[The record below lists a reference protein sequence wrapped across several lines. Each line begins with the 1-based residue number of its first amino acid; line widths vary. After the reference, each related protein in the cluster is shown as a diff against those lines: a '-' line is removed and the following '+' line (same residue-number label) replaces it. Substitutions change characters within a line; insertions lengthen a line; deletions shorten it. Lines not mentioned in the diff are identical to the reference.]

1 MSFSK
6 VYSAQ
11 NHLLKAHLVRVET
24 DLSRG
29 LHSFSVVGL
38 PDKAVEESRDRV
50 SAALKNSGFRS
61 PRSSSQKIV
70 ISLAPADLKKEGP
83 SFDLPMALGYLLAE
97 ESIRFDTEGK
107 LFTGELALDGTI
119 RPIRGVLSFARLA
132 KESGIKEIYVPK
144 ENATEAALIEGID
157 VYGVENITELVA
169 HLDEGSRNNKQK
181 KHLVVMP
188 RTELPNHEIDT
199 TLDLDDVIGQETAKR
214 GLMIAAAGGHNIAL
228 WGPPGTG
235 KTMLAKAL
243 TSILPPLSFK
253 DALTVTE
260 IHSVAGQLGDTIV
273 TRPPLRAPH
282 HTASYVSLVG
292 GGSIPKPGEIT
303 LAHKGVLFLDEFP
316 EFDRRVIETL
326 RQPLEERVV
335 SVSRAR
341 GTAQFPA
348 HFILIAAMNPCPCG
362 NRGVKGKTCSCAA
375 KDIARYERR
384 LSGPIVD
391 RIDMWIEVSKVD
403 HDKLIKRTRTKNQSE
418 NARDGIAQARKIQGE
433 RFAKLGKDATL
444 NSEMSSRD
452 IGQAIEIDPEAELV
466 LNQASKTYDLSARG
480 YHRVLRLARTIA
492 DLAGKER
499 IAREHILEALQ
510 YRQKHLVQNA

>member
-11 NHLLKAHLVRVET
+11 NHLLKAHVVRVET

-97 ESIRFDTEGK
+97 ESISFDTEGK
-107 LFTGELALDGTI
+107 LFAGELALDGTI
-119 RPIRGVLSFARLA
+119 RPIRGALSFARLA
-132 KESGIKEIYVPK
+132 KEKGMKEIYVPK
-144 ENATEAALIEGID
+144 ENAIEAALIDGID
-157 VYGVENITELVA
+157 VYGVGSIDELVM
-169 HLDEGSRNNKQK
+169 HLDEKPGKNKKRNRIEK
-181 KHLVVMP
+181 MP
-188 RTELPNHEIDT
+188 LTKLPDDEATSLI
-199 TLDLDDVIGQETAKR
+199 DLDDIIGQETAKR
-214 GLMIAAAGGHNIAL
+214 GLTIAAAGGHNIAL

-243 TSILPPLSFK
+243 TSILPPLSFR
-253 DALTVTE
+253 DALVVTE

-273 TRPPLRAPH
+273 TRAPMRSPH
-282 HTASYVSLVG
+282 HTASYVALVG

-362 NRGVKGKTCSCAA
+362 NRGVRGKTCSCAA
-375 KDIARYERR
+375 KDISRYERR

-391 RIDMWIEVSKVD
+391 RIDMWIEVSKID
-403 HDKLIKRTRTKNQSE
+403 HDKLIKRTRTKDQSE
-418 NARDGIAQARKIQGE
+418 NARTDIARAREIQAK
-433 RFAKLGKDATL
+433 RFAKIGKDATL

-452 IGQAIEIDPEAELV
+452 IGEAIEIDSEAELI

-510 YRQKHLVQNA
+510 YRQKHLAQNA

>member
-83 SFDLPMALGYLLAE
+83 SFDLPMALGYLLAD
-97 ESIRFDTEGK
+97 ESISFDPEGK
-107 LFTGELALDGTI
+107 LFVGELALDGSI
-119 RPIRGVLSFARLA
+119 RPIRGVLSFTRLA
-132 KESGIKEIYVPK
+132 KEKGMTEIYVPK
-144 ENATEAALIEGID
+144 ENAEEAALIEGID
-157 VYGVENITELVA
+157 VYAVENINELVT
-169 HLDEGSRNNKQK
+169 HLDEQPHSNKLRTRLEK
-181 KHLVVMP
+181 MP
-188 RTELPNHEIDT
+188 PTQIPPDEIDDRI
-199 TLDLDDVIGQETAKR
+199 DLDDIIGQETAKR
-214 GLMIAAAGGHNIAL
+214 GLTIAAAGGHNIAL

-243 TSILPPLSFK
+243 TSILPQLSFE
-253 DALTVTE
+253 DSLVVTE
-260 IHSVAGQLGDTIV
+260 IHSIAGQLDRAIV
-273 TRPPLRAPH
+273 TRPPMRAPH

-292 GGSIPKPGEIT
+292 GGTIPKPGEIT

-316 EFDRRVIETL
+316 EFDRKVIETL
-326 RQPLEERVV
+326 RQPLEDRIV

-362 NRGVKGKTCSCAA
+362 NRGVKGKTCTCAA

-403 HDKLIKRTRTKNQSE
+403 HDKLIKRTRTKDQSDR
-418 NARDGIAQARKIQGE
+418 AREHIARARQAQRE
-433 RFAKLGKDATL
+433 RSKKLGQNIRL
-444 NSEMSSRD
+444 NSEMSARD
-452 IGQAIEIDPEAELV
+452 IGKVIDIDPEAESI

-480 YHRVLRLARTIA
+480 YHRILRLARTIA
-492 DLAGKER
+492 DIDGSER
-499 IAREHILEALQ
+499 IAKEHILEALQ
-510 YRQKHLVQNA
+510 YRQKHIAV

>member
-11 NHLLKAHLVRVET
+11 NHLLKAHLVSVET

-97 ESIRFDTEGK
+97 ESISFDTENK
-107 LFTGELALDGTI
+107 LFVGELALDGTI
-119 RPIRGVLSFARLA
+119 RPIRGVISFARLA
-132 KESGIKEIYVPK
+132 KEKGIQELYVPK
-144 ENATEAALIEGID
+144 ENSQEAALIDGID
-157 VYGVENITELVA
+157 IYAVHTLTELLQ
-169 HLDEGSRNNKQK
+169 HLNTKTDKNKIPKLLEKVPITKLPSDE
-181 KHLVVMP
+181 
-188 RTELPNHEIDT
+188 TEMS
-199 TLDLDDVIGQETAKR
+199 LDLDDIIGQETAKR
-214 GLMIAAAGGHNIAL
+214 GLTIAAAGGHNIAL

-243 TSILPPLSFK
+243 TSILPRLSFE
-253 DALTVTE
+253 DALAVTE
-260 IHSVAGQLGDTIV
+260 IHSVAGQLESTII
-273 TRPPLRAPH
+273 TRPPIRSPH

-292 GGSIPKPGEIT
+292 GGTVPKPGEIT

-335 SVSRAR
+335 SVSRDR

-362 NRGVKGKTCSCAA
+362 NRGVKGKICTCAA

-403 HDKLIKRTRTKNQSE
+403 HDKLIKRTRTSDQSTS
-418 NARDGIAQARKIQGE
+418 AREGIIRARKLQKE
-433 RFAKLGKDATL
+433 RFKKLGKNARL

-452 IGQAIEIDPEAELV
+452 IGQAIEIEPEAEIM
-466 LNQASKTYDLSARG
+466 LNQASKAYDLSARG

-492 DLAGKER
+492 DLAEKES
-499 IAREHILEALQ
+499 ITKEHILEALQ
-510 YRQKHLVQNA
+510 YRQKHLP

>member
-11 NHLLKAHLVRVET
+11 NHLLKAHLVSVET

-38 PDKAVEESRDRV
+38 PDKAVEEARDRV
-50 SAALKNSGFRS
+50 SAALKNSGYKS

-83 SFDLPMALGYLLAE
+83 SFDLPIALGYLLAE
-97 ESIRFDTEGK
+97 GLTVFETEGRM
-107 LFTGELALDGTI
+107 FAGELSLDGDI
-119 RPIRGVLSFARLA
+119 RPIRGCLSIARLA
-132 KESGIKEIYVPK
+132 KRLGFLELYVPK
-144 ENATEAALIEGID
+144 ANEREAALIDGIQI
-157 VYGVENITELVA
+157 YGVETLHELIEHLEHVHSHTASRLAPAQKTQVHNPVA
-169 HLDEGSRNNKQK
+169 DDE
-181 KHLVVMP
+181 L
-188 RTELPNHEIDT
+188 TID
-199 TLDLDDVIGQETAKR
+199 DIIGQESAKR

-243 TSILPPLSFK
+243 SSILPPLSFE
-253 DALTVTE
+253 DSLIVTE
-260 IHSVAGQLGDTIV
+260 IHSAAGLLDGSIV
-273 TRPPLRAPH
+273 TRPPIRSPH

-292 GGSIPKPGEIT
+292 GGTIPRPGEIT

-316 EFDRRVIETL
+316 EFDRKVIETL
-326 RQPLEERVV
+326 RQPLEDRIV
-335 SVSRAR
+335 SVSRAK
-341 GTAQFPA
+341 GTAHFPA

-362 NRGVKGKTCSCAA
+362 NRGVRGKVCVCAA

-391 RIDMWIEVSKVD
+391 RIDMWIEVSKID
-403 HDKLIKRTRTKNQSE
+403 HDKLIKRSRTSHESETAKEMIYRARRKQS
-418 NARDGIAQARKIQGE
+418 D
-433 RFAKLGKDATL
+433 RFGSTDKPNML
-444 NSEMSSRD
+444 NSEMSARD
-452 IGQAIEIDPEAELV
+452 IGALINIDPEAEKI

-492 DLAGKER
+492 DLSDKDH
-499 IAREHILEALQ
+499 ITREHILEALQ
-510 YRQKHLVQNA
+510 YRQKYAVQ

>member
-11 NHLLKAHLVRVET
+11 NHLLKAHLVSVET

-97 ESIRFDTEGK
+97 ESIAFESENK
-107 LFTGELALDGTI
+107 LFVGELALDGTI
-119 RPIRGVLSFARLA
+119 RPVRGVLSFARLA
-132 KESGIKEIYVPK
+132 KEKGIAELYVPK
-144 ENATEAALIEGID
+144 ENEKEAALVDGIA
-157 VYGVENITELVA
+157 VYGVGALTELIE
-169 HLDEGSRNNKQK
+169 HLDTNTKRGKERILIEKAPLTTLPSDD
-181 KHLVVMP
+181 
-188 RTELPNHEIDT
+188 TEPV
-199 TLDLDDVIGQETAKR
+199 LDLDDVVGQETAKR
-214 GLMIAAAGGHNIAL
+214 GLTIAAAGGHNIAL

-243 TSILPPLSFK
+243 TSILPQLSFD
-253 DALTVTE
+253 DALVVTE
-260 IHSVAGQLGDTIV
+260 IHSVAGQLDSHII
-273 TRPPLRAPH
+273 TRPPMRAPH

-292 GGSIPKPGEIT
+292 GGTIPKPGEIT

-316 EFDRRVIETL
+316 EFDRKVIETL
-326 RQPLEERVV
+326 RQPLEERIV

-403 HDKLIKRTRTKNQSE
+403 HDKLIKRTRTKDQSSS
-418 NARDGIAQARKIQGE
+418 ARDDITRARAIQKE
-433 RFAKLGKDATL
+433 RFEKLGKSARL

-480 YHRVLRLARTIA
+480 YHSVLRLARTIA

-499 IAREHILEALQ
+499 IAREHVLEALQ
-510 YRQKHLVQNA
+510 YRQKHLAQNA